1 MANTNSL
8 CFISQATVGML
19 LYLFLPVEKGL
30 ALSTF
35 PDLSEDWSYLKFENL
50 LVGACHV
57 ATDLKSIAIDQLIVK

>member
-1 MANTNSL
+1 
-8 CFISQATVGML
+8 ML
-19 LYLFLPVEKGL
+19 LYLFLPIEKGL